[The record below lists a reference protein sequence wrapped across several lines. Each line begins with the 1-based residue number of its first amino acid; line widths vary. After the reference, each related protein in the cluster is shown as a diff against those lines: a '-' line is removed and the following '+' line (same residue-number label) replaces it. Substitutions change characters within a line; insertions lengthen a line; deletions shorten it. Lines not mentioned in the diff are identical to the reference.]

1 MNYTYLSE
9 TIGIKTVSEDAKK
22 GIFEIEGLYSGYGL
36 TIGNAIR
43 RALLSSL
50 PGAAVTYIKIKNAQH
65 EFSTLPGLKEDLVD
79 LTLNFKRIRF
89 KMHTDETQI
98 LTLKIKGEKEVT
110 AGDIKTSSV
119 VEVANPDEHVASMT
133 SKNAELDIEITVEKG
148 LGYSSVESRKEK
160 KLTVGLIGID
170 AFFSP
175 VRKVN
180 YTIENMRVGEHTDYN
195 RLRVEIETDGT
206 VSPSSAL
213 HKTANILND
222 HFQKVSAVQV
232 QEFEMAGAKSSKHTK
247 KEKENEET
255 PKKKGRSPKKNVES
269 SK

>member
-9 TIGIKTVSEDAKK
+9 TVGIKTISEDSKK

-36 TIGNAIR
+36 TVGNALR

-50 PGAAVTYIKIKNAQH
+50 PGAAITYIKIKNAQH
-65 EFSTLPGLKEDLVD
+65 EFSTLPGIKEDLVD
-79 LTLNFKRIRF
+79 LTLNFKRLRF
-89 KMHTDETQI
+89 KMHTDETQV
-98 LTLKIKGEKEVT
+98 LTLKVKGQKEVT
-110 AGDIKTSSV
+110 AGDMKANSSV
-119 VEVANPDEHVASMT
+119 DVINPEEHIASLT
-133 SKNAELDIEITVEKG
+133 SKDAELDVEITVEKG

-175 VRKVN
+175 VRRVN
-180 YTIENMRVGEHTDYN
+180 YLVDNMRVGEHTDYN
-195 RLRVEIETDGT
+195 RIRLEIETDGT

-222 HFQKVSAVQV
+222 HFQKVSAVSV
-232 QEFEMAGAKSSKHTK
+232 QEFELAGSKPSKAK
-247 KEKENEET
+247 KEKEEVDEA
-255 PKKKGRSPKKNVES
+255 PKKKPRAKKA
-269 SK
+269 

>member
-9 TIGIKTVSEDAKK
+9 TVVIKTVSEDDKN
-22 GIFEIEGLYSGYGL
+22 GVFEVEGLYSGYGL

-50 PGAAVTYIKIKNAQH
+50 PGAAITYIKVKNATH
-65 EFSTLPGLKEDLVD
+65 EFSTLPGVKEDLVD
-79 LTLNFKRIRF
+79 LTLNFKRLRF
-89 KMHTDETQI
+89 RMHTDEAQT
-98 LTLKIKGEKEVT
+98 LTLKVKGQKEVT
-110 AGDIKTSSV
+110 AGDIKTNSDIDIV
-119 VEVANPDEHVASMT
+119 NPDEYVASLT
-133 SKNAELDIEITVEKG
+133 SKDAELDIEITVEKG
-148 LGYSSVESRKEK
+148 LGYSSVESRREK

-180 YTIENMRVGEHTDYN
+180 YIVENMRVGEHTDYN
-195 RLRVEIETDGT
+195 RLRLEIETDGT
-206 VSPSSAL
+206 ISPSSAL

-232 QEFEMAGAKSSKHTK
+232 KEAESSSSSKKSK
-247 KEKENEET
+247 KEDEGEA
-255 PKKKGRSPKKNVES
+255 PKKKSKTKKV
-269 SK
+269 

>member
-9 TIGIKTVSEDAKK
+9 TVGIKTVSEDGKN

-36 TIGNAIR
+36 TVGNAFR

-50 PGAAVTYIKIKNAQH
+50 PGAAITYIKVKNAPH
-65 EFSTLPGLKEDLVD
+65 EFSTLPGVKEDLVD
-79 LTLNFKRIRF
+79 LTLNFKKIRL
-89 KMHTDETQI
+89 KLHTDEVQT
-98 LTLKIKGEKEVT
+98 LTLKVKGEKEVT
-110 AGDIKTSSV
+110 AGDIKASSD
-119 VEVANPDEHVASMT
+119 VEIVNPNEYIASLT
-133 SKNAELDIEITVEKG
+133 SKDAELDVEITVEKG
-148 LGYSSVESRKEK
+148 LGYSPVESRREK

-180 YTIENMRVGEHTDYN
+180 YTVENMRVGEHTDYN
-195 RLRVEIETDGT
+195 RLRIEIETDGT
-206 VSPSSAL
+206 ISPSSAL

-222 HFQKVSAVQV
+222 HFKKVSAVSV
-232 QEFEMAGAKSSKHTK
+232 QEFESSIAKTAKAK
-247 KEKENEET
+247 KDKEEDGEK
-255 PKKKGRSPKKNVES
+255 PKKKVKATK

>member
-9 TIGIKTVSEDAKK
+9 TVVIKTVSEDAKN

-36 TIGNAIR
+36 TIGNALR

-50 PGAAVTYIKIKNAQH
+50 PGAAVTYIKVKNVQH
-65 EFSTLPGLKEDLVD
+65 EFSTLPGVKEDLVD
-79 LTLNFKRIRF
+79 LTLNFKRLRF
-89 KMHTDETQI
+89 RMHTDEIQI

-110 AGDIKTSSV
+110 AGDIKTSSEIEIV
-119 VEVANPDEHVASMT
+119 NQDEHLASLT
-133 SKNAELDIEITVEKG
+133 SKDAELEVEITVEKG

-180 YTIENMRVGEHTDYN
+180 YIVENMRVGEHTD
-195 RLRVEIETDGT
+195 
-206 VSPSSAL
+206 
-213 HKTANILND
+213 
-222 HFQKVSAVQV
+222 
-232 QEFEMAGAKSSKHTK
+232 
-247 KEKENEET
+247 
-255 PKKKGRSPKKNVES
+255 
-269 SK
+269 

>member
-9 TIGIKTVSEDAKK
+9 TVVIKTVSENNKN
-22 GIFEIEGLYSGYGL
+22 GIFEVEGLYSGYGL
-36 TIGNAIR
+36 TIGNALR

-50 PGAAVTYIKIKNAQH
+50 PGAAITYIKVKNAHH
-65 EFSTLPGLKEDLVD
+65 EFSTLSGVKEDLVD
-79 LTLNFKRIRF
+79 LTLNFKRLRF
-89 KMHTDETQI
+89 RMHADEAQT
-98 LTLKIKGEKEVT
+98 LTLKVKGQKEVT
-110 AGDIKTSSV
+110 AGDIKTSSALEIV
-119 VEVANPDEHVASMT
+119 NPKEYIASLT
-133 SKNAELDIEITVEKG
+133 SKDAELDMEITVEKG

-180 YTIENMRVGEHTDYN
+180 YTVENMRVGEHTDYN
-195 RLRVEIETDGT
+195 RLRLEIETDGT

-222 HFQKVSAVQV
+222 HFQKVSAIQV
-232 QEFEMAGAKSSKHTK
+232 QEFELPSSSKQSK
-247 KEKENEET
+247 KEDDEET
-255 PKKKGRSPKKNVES
+255 PKKKGRTKK
-269 SK
+269 K

>member
-9 TIGIKTVSEDAKK
+9 TVAIKTVSEDDKN
-22 GIFEIEGLYSGYGL
+22 GVFEVEGLYSGYGL

-50 PGAAVTYIKIKNAQH
+50 PGAAITYIKVKNATH
-65 EFSTLPGLKEDLVD
+65 EFSTLPGLKEDLVE
-79 LTLNFKRIRF
+79 LTLNFKKLRF
-89 KMHTDETQI
+89 KMYTDESQT
-98 LTLKIKGEKEVT
+98 LTLKVRGQKEVT
-110 AGDIKTSSV
+110 AGDIKINSDV
-119 VEVANPDEHVASMT
+119 DIVNPDGYIASLT
-133 SKNAELDIEITVEKG
+133 SKDAELDIEITVEKG

-170 AFFSP
+170 ALLSP

-180 YTIENMRVGEHTDYN
+180 YIVENMRVGEHTDYN
-195 RLRVEIETDGT
+195 RLRLEIETDGT
-206 VSPSSAL
+206 ISPSSAL

-232 QEFEMAGAKSSKHTK
+232 REIETPPSSKKIK
-247 KEKENEET
+247 KEDEGET
-255 PKKKGRSPKKNVES
+255 PKKKTKAKK
-269 SK
+269 

>member
-9 TIGIKTVSEDAKK
+9 TVGIKTVSEDSKK

-36 TIGNAIR
+36 TIGNALR

-50 PGAAVTYIKIKNAQH
+50 PGAAITYIKIKNAQH
-65 EFSTLPGLKEDLVD
+65 EFSTLPGIKEDLVD
-79 LTLNFKRIRF
+79 LTLNFKRLRF

-98 LTLKIKGEKEVT
+98 LTLKIKGQHEVI
-110 AGDIKTSSV
+110 AGDIKASSSIDV
-119 VEVANPDEHVASMT
+119 VNPEEHIASLT
-133 SKNAELDIEITVEKG
+133 SKDAELDVEITVEKG

-180 YTIENMRVGEHTDYN
+180 YIVDNMRVGEHTDYN
-195 RLRVEIETDGT
+195 RIRLEIETDGT

-222 HFQKVSAVQV
+222 HFQKVSSVSV
-232 QEFEMAGAKSSKHTK
+232 QEFELIGNRPSKAK
-247 KEKENEET
+247 KEKKEEDEET
-255 PKKKGRSPKKNVES
+255 PKKKSRAKKA
-269 SK
+269 

>member
-9 TIGIKTVSEDAKK
+9 TVGIKTVSEDSKN
-22 GIFEIEGLYSGYGL
+22 GVFEIEGLYAGYGL
-36 TIGNAIR
+36 TIGNALR

-50 PGAAVTYIKIKNAQH
+50 PGVAITYIKVKNAPH
-65 EFSTLPGLKEDLVD
+65 EFSSLPGVKEDLVD

-89 KMHTDETQI
+89 RMHTDETQVI
-98 LTLKIKGEKEVT
+98 TLKVKGEKEVT
-110 AGDIKTSSV
+110 AGDIKTSSD
-119 VEVANPDEHVASMT
+119 VEIVNPDEHIASLT
-133 SKNAELDIEITVEKG
+133 SKDAELDIEITVEKG

-160 KLTVGLIGID
+160 KLTVGLIGVD

-180 YTIENMRVGEHTDYN
+180 YEVENMRVGERTDYN
-195 RLRVEIETDGT
+195 KIRLEIETDGT
-206 VSPSSAL
+206 ISPSSAL

-232 QEFEMAGAKSSKHTK
+232 QDFGGEVKKSSKK
-247 KEKENEET
+247 DSADEE
-255 PKKKGRSPKKNVES
+255 PAKKKSKAKKGE
-269 SK
+269 